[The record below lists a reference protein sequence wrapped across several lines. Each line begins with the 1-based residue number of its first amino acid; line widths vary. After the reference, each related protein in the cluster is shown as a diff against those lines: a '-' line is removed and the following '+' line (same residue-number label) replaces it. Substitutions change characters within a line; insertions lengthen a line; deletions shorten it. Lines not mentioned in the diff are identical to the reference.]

1 RRWHCHRDFRSNVAW
16 NLSID
21 LSRKRRAT
29 KADTVGTIDRDF
41 PGYVTLGNGETFKG
55 VESMYK
61 GKPLSDGLIPIIYA
75 ENEFDSREGF
85 RENSDLQS
93 GKELVTDS
101 DFVPSVAVSLKTG
114 NKIKGYLNSVSNP
127 TANIV
132 LIGTKLGVQPS
143 PIVAAFSSGP
153 NVITPEILKSD
164 VLAPGVNILAGW
176 SGAIRPTKLDQD
188 KRRVSF
194 NIISGTSMACPH
206 VTGLAAL
213 VKSVHP
219 EWSPAAI
226 KSALM
231 TTAYSTYKNG
241 ETIQDVVTGS
251 LATPFDY
258 GSRHV
263 DPVAA
268 LDPGLVYD
276 ITVEDYIRFLCAS
289 NYTKKQ
295 IKTVTKRNINC
306 NYAERKYS
314 VGDLNYPSFAVPL
327 RHGGDNGPKTVD
339 SVNISVKTESLIF
352 NEANERLTYTVTF
365 TAGSMTKGTTR
376 FACLEWSDGKHVVGS
391 PITFSWS

>member
-1 RRWHCHRDFRSNVAW
+1 MSHGILVSTSAGNDGPQRWTLSNLAPW
-16 NLSID
+16 MITSG
-21 LSRKRRAT
+21 A
-29 KADTVGTIDRDF
+29 GTIDRDF
-41 PGYVTLGNGETFKG
+41 PSYVTLGNGETFKG
-55 VESMYK
+55 VESLYK
-61 GKPLSDGLIPIIYA
+61 GKPLSDGFIPIVYA
-75 ENEFDSREGF
+75 EDEFDSLEGF

-101 DFVPSVAVSLKTG
+101 DFMPSVAVSLKTG
-114 NKIKGYLNSVSNP
+114 NKIKGCLNSVSNP
-127 TANIV
+127 TTNIV
-132 LIGTKLGVQPS
+132 LKGTKLGVQPS
-143 PIVAAFSSGP
+143 PIVAAFSSRRAT
-153 NVITPEILKSD
+153 VITPEIVKPN

-176 SGAIRPTKLDQD
+176 SGAIGPTKLDQD

-194 NIISGTSMACPH
+194 NIISGTSLACPH

-226 KSALM
+226 KSAFM

-251 LATPFDY
+251 PVTPFDY
-258 GSRHV
+258 GCGHV

-295 IKTVTKRNINC
+295 IKTVTKRDFNC

-314 VGDLNYPSFAVPL
+314 AGDLNYPSIAVPL
-327 RHGGDNGPKTVD
+327 KHGGDNGSTTVD
-339 SVNISVKTESLIF
+339 SVNISVKPESLTF

-365 TAGSMTKGTTR
+365 TAGSMPKGTAR
-376 FACLEWSDGKHVVGS
+376 FARLEWSDGKILLEVQ
-391 PITFSWS
+391 